1 MSCVNRR
8 CFYFLFSLICFG
20 FKDGEGEGEGAREDE
35 SRAEGAARLP
45 AALLGRHVSLNVLNV
60 DVSLGGVVDSERD
73 LLGNR
78 PGFDSR
84 G

>member
-1 MSCVNRR
+1 MLTVVLL
-8 CFYFLFSLICFG
+8 FPFSLIRFG
-20 FKDGEGEGEGAREDE
+20 FKDGEGEGAREDE
-35 SRAEGAARLP
+35 SRAKSAARLP